1 MFNDTVV
8 TVILAKAV
16 VLRVLIK
23 IWLIY
28 VIKLLIYYVSLMNMF
43 PSNETAV
50 NVDRF
55 ALQNPVNDP
64 KKQDK

>member
-1 MFNDTVV
+1 VFNDTVV